1 MSKTFNRIL
10 YGVVAM
16 GAIAIALL
24 LLLMPKGT
32 VCSSSASEENTM
44 CVVSEEDTVMSD
56 RTEEQ
61 TSSTEEEMLT
71 PLPKDE
77 SLPTEVEEETFPAWT
92 EWEEGVAEFADTY
105 AVLKDKKIYLYSDAS
120 CEMLRWNGEEDWSV
134 QDMVVKDL
142 DHDGAEELILL
153 VWKHGSYGTSMPFW
167 VEENDDRFLQHIFI
181 YSYDLTREVR
191 VRAIWMSSEITFPII
206 SIAPGTADQLI
217 LNVKDAGPQLWAWKN
232 FGIKYV
238 GDAKTAEIDLVC
250 VGDNLIHLPL
260 LKEDPSGEGL
270 YEKIAPTIREADIA
284 AINLETMLVD
294 DEREVSDYPRFGTPI
309 AVGVA
314 LVNAGFDV
322 FNLANN
328 HVLDK
333 GAYGVD
339 TTVAFFKEQGL
350 PYFGANGTAGY
361 TGDYK
366 DSIVFVEREGIKVA
380 FLGYTYGM
388 NGLQCPEEYPYMTET
403 FGDKDRMT
411 RQLEYARAN
420 ADIVV
425 VYAHWG
431 REYKTE
437 PSRSQTTWAQ
447 FFAQQKVD
455 IVIGSHP
462 HVLQKTDVVTDPESG
477 HETIVYY
484 SLGNFVSGQMKPGTQ
499 EGGIAKITITR
510 EADGAVRIKEH
521 SLQKTRMT
529 LSEEGCWVEE
539 NTDD

>member
-1 MSKTFNRIL
+1 MHQIIKYIL
-10 YGVVAM
+10 TGIVVLGSLTM
-16 GAIAIALL
+16 ALIFKPF
-24 LLLMPKGT
+24 PKGELSPAEYGAET
-32 VCSSSASEENTM
+32 SVSSMVAETTSEPD
-44 CVVSEEDTVMSD
+44 S
-56 RTEEQ
+56 
-61 TSSTEEEMLT
+61 EEMLQ

-77 SLPTEVEEETFPAWT
+77 ALPTEAEEDFPSWA
-92 EWEEGVAEFADTY
+92 EWEEGATDFGDSYV
-105 AVLKDKKIYLYSDAS
+105 VLKDKKISLYADAS
-120 CEMLRWNGEEDWSV
+120 CTTLRWSGNEDWSV
-134 QDMVVKDL
+134 QDMVVKDV
-142 DHDGAEELILL
+142 DGDGNEEIILL

-167 VEENDDRFLQHIFI
+167 VEENDNRFRQHVFIF
-181 YSYDLTREVR
+181 SYDAKEEIRMR
-191 VRAIWMSSEITFPII
+191 SIWMSSEVKFPII
-206 SIAPGTADQLI
+206 SIASGTGDQLI
-217 LNVKDAGPQLWAWKN
+217 LNVGGAGPQLWAWKN

-238 GDAKTAEIDLVC
+238 ADAKPAEIDLVC

-260 LKEDPSGEGL
+260 LKEDPSGEAL
-270 YEKIAPTIREADIA
+270 YEKIAPTIRDADIA

-309 AVGVA
+309 AVGEA

-322 FNLANN
+322 FNMANN

-339 TTVAFFKEQGL
+339 TTVGFLKEHGL
-350 PYFGANGTAGY
+350 PYFGANGTIGY

-403 FGDKDRMT
+403 FGDKERMI
-411 RQLEYARAN
+411 RQIEYARAN
-420 ADIVV
+420 ADVVV

-437 PSRSQTTWAQ
+437 PSRSQTTWAK

-455 IVIGSHP
+455 VVIGSHP
-462 HVLQKTDVVTDPESG
+462 HVLQRTDVVADPETG

>member
-1 MSKTFNRIL
+1 MSHIVKYLSIGAVATVIL
-10 YGVVAM
+10 TMALILSLLPLGEPSPADYGNETPVSPT
-16 GAIAIALL
+16 IAE
-24 LLLMPKGT
+24 T
-32 VCSSSASEENTM
+32 TSEE
-44 CVVSEEDTVMSD
+44 EPDE
-56 RTEEQ
+56 RLQ
-61 TSSTEEEMLT
+61 
-71 PLPKDE
+71 PLLKDE
-77 SLPTEVEEETFPAWT
+77 ALPTEAEEDFPFWA
-92 EWEEGVAEFADTY
+92 EWEEGASDFGDSYV
-105 AVLKDKKIYLYSDAS
+105 VLKDKKIDLYTDAS
-120 CEMLRWNGEEDWSV
+120 CTTLRWSGKEDWSV
-134 QDMVVKDL
+134 QDMVIKDV
-142 DHDGAEELILL
+142 DGDGNEELVLL
-153 VWKHGSYGTSMPFW
+153 VWKHGSFGTSMPFW
-167 VEENDDRFLQHIFI
+167 VKENDNRFRQHIFI
-181 YSYDLTREVR
+181 FSYDQNEEIRMHS
-191 VRAIWMSSEITFPII
+191 IWMSSEIKFDIV
-206 SIAPGTADQLI
+206 SIASGTGDQLI
-217 LNVKDAGPQLWAWKN
+217 LNVKGAGPQLWAWKH

-238 GDAKTAEIDLVC
+238 CDAKPAEIDLVC
-250 VGDNLIHLPL
+250 VGDNLIHLPI
-260 LKEDPSGEGL
+260 LKADPSGNGL

-294 DEREVSDYPRFGTPI
+294 EKSAVSDYPRFGTPV
-309 AVGVA
+309 AVGEA

-322 FNLANN
+322 FNMANN

-339 TTVAFFKEQGL
+339 TTVAFFKEQGVT
-350 PYFGANGTAGY
+350 YFGANGTAGY
-361 TGDYK
+361 TGNYK
-366 DSIVFVEREGIKVA
+366 DSIAFVEKEGITVA

-388 NGLQCPEEYPYMTET
+388 NGLHCPEGYPYMTET
-403 FGDKDRMT
+403 FGNTDRMI

-431 REYKTE
+431 HEYKTE
-437 PSRSQTTWAQ
+437 PSRNQISWAK

-462 HVLQKTDVVTDPESG
+462 HVLQKTDVVADPETG

-510 EADGAVRIKEH
+510 EEDGEVRVKDH

-539 NTDD
+539 ETEN